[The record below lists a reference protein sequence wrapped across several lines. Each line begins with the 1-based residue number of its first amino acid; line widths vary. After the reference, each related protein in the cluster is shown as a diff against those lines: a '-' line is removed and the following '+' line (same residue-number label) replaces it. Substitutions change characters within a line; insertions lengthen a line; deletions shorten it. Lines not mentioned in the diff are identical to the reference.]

1 MSSSDAMA
9 VAAKEILEK
18 GQPILSMID
27 PLDYAAKVPEAFDS
41 SIGAHFRHC
50 LDHFQNLLDS
60 LESGT
65 VDYDSRQRDP
75 LIENDP
81 SAALAKTSEL
91 LARLDQIGDHLPEAV
106 QVRCKVS
113 YSCEETTPVP
123 STPARELMFCVSH
136 AIHHH
141 AMIRM
146 IGAMRGIDLFGT
158 MGVAPSTVA
167 HRLQTASAPG
177 A

>member
-1 MSSSDAMA
+1 MA
-9 VAAKEILEK
+9 AAAKEILEK
-18 GQPILSMID
+18 GQGLLAAID
-27 PLDYAAKVPEAFDS
+27 PLDYAEKVPEAFDS
-41 SIGAHFRHC
+41 SIGAHFRHY

-60 LESGT
+60 MESGT
-65 VDYDSRQRDP
+65 VDYDARQRDP

-81 SAALAKTSEL
+81 SAALAKTTEL
-91 LARLDQIGDHLPEAV
+91 LARLDKITGRFPEAI

-113 YSCEETTPVP
+113 YASDDTTPVP
-123 STPARELMFCVSH
+123 SNPSRELMFCVSH

-146 IGAMRGIDLFGT
+146 IGAMRGFDLSGT
-158 MGVAPSTVA
+158 MGVAPSTVT
-167 HRLQTASAPG
+167 HRMQTASASG